1 VVLAIVAIAVVVP
14 AVIVLRPS
22 MRAIPIA
29 AKELVAIVP
38 RSDPSCAFIGR
49 TRPISVVPPVMPPHW
64 IPIAVNPEEAG
75 SWGYGPH
82 PHHSRRGRGAD
93 SDTYGNFG

>member
-1 VVLAIVAIAVVVP
+1 VVLAIVAIAVAVP
-14 AVIVLRPS
+14 VVIVIKPS

-29 AKELVAIVP
+29 GKELVAIVP

-49 TRPISVVPPVMPPHW
+49 PRPISVVPPVMTSNG

-82 PHHSRRGRGAD
+82 PHHSRRGRRAD
-93 SDTYGNFG
+93 SDTNGNFG